1 MKSAPP
7 HLGGFSAG
15 GIILGAKGAALGPWK
30 EPIPLPPKEPTTWL
44 GIEPPPF
51 MLGVEPAM
59 VVPDPK
65 EPVPV
70 LDPKA
75 PTLDPL
81 KDPKEPLKVEPT
93 DPLEDDPTVGPKGFV
108 NPHDKVDE
116 EVNPGVGTI
125 VGIGPV
131 FAMVEEMMAV
141 VVAGLVAAAVLDSVD
156 ISSKG
161 V

>member
-1 MKSAPP
+1 MVEHRAPTI
-7 HLGGFSAG
+7 HVGHRARH
-15 GIILGAKGAALGPWK
+15 GP
-30 EPIPLPPKEPTTWL
+30 
-44 GIEPPPF
+44 
-51 MLGVEPAM
+51 
-59 VVPDPK
+59 PDPK

-108 NPHDKVDE
+108 NPHDNADE

-131 FAMVEEMMAV
+131 FATVEEMMAA

-161 V
+161 DYSFESFSFSFRSRSLQKQVISRLAIIGFFWSYKR